1 MARKNEEANE
11 QTATSRG
18 PDYYAYQVREGER
31 GKKFWVPLG
40 AAFVH
45 EDGKGISIE
54 LNAMPVGVFDG
65 RLVLRAPRDKEQEKG
80 A

>member
-1 MARKNEEANE
+1 MAHKNEAANE
-11 QTATSRG
+11 QSDASKG
-18 PDYYAYQVREGER
+18 PNFYVYQVREGDR

-40 AAFVH
+40 AAFAH

-54 LNAMPVGVFDG
+54 LNALPVGNFDG

>member
-1 MARKNEEANE
+1 MAQANKASNE
-11 QTATSRG
+11 QPEASKG
-18 PDYYAYQVREGER
+18 PDYFVYQVREGER

-40 AAFVH
+40 AAFRH
-45 EDGKGISIE
+45 EDGKGISLE

-65 RLVLRAPRDKEQEKG
+65 RLVLRAPREEQEKG